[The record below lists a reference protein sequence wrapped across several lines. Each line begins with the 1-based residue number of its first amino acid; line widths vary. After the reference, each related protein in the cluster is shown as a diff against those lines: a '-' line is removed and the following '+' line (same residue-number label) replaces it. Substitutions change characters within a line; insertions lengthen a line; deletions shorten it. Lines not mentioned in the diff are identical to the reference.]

1 MILIFIIIIII
12 FFLYFNQYE
21 EMANSAPVIPAKA
34 QPAIPA
40 KQLNTNEAINNLGDI
55 AGKLLSG
62 GATIP
67 GNISIS
73 GVTTCNKITAND
85 EISAQNINMTGS
97 LVTNSINTNKD
108 IQVGGNIMLTGDLN
122 IKGNIINGDPSVY
135 TIILNPNNNNA
146 DPIVLKNDSLHLY
159 VLWNSDKDAATIL
172 TKAKKYLGP
181 TNAEALPADYRD
193 CTINYTLPPNHFI
206 LVYDWTSG
214 SVKHISSDKPTS
226 GTLYRKGACIA
237 VIGTLEDGSQFLN
250 KTLSGQLLAAM
261 SNFG

>member
-21 EMANSAPVIPAKA
+21 EMANSAPAQSIKA
-34 QPAIPA
+34 QPI
-40 KQLNTNEAINNLGDI
+40 KTLNTNEAINNLGEI

-62 GATIP
+62 GVTIP

-73 GVTTCNKITAND
+73 GTTTCNKITAND
-85 EISAQNINMTGS
+85 EISAQNINITGS
-97 LVTNSINTNKD
+97 LVATNTITTNKN
-108 IQVGGNIMLTGDLN
+108 IQVGGNIILTGDLN
-122 IKGNIINGDPSVY
+122 IKGNIINGDLSVY

-146 DPIVLKNDSLHLY
+146 DPIVLKNNGLHLY

-193 CTINYTLPPNHFI
+193 CTINYTLPSNHFI

-226 GTLYRKGACIA
+226 GTVYRKGACIA

-250 KTLSGQLLAAM
+250 KTLSGQLLAATG
-261 SNFG
+261 NFG